1 VTDRYAHIVNG
12 IVVNMSV
19 WDGGSDWT
27 PPDGEQV
34 VLNDA
39 DAEIGWSYVDGEFV
53 APEVKEG

>member
-1 VTDRYAHIVNG
+1 
-12 IVVNMSV
+12 MSV